1 MKFKKNQIFYIF
13 LLFGAFFS
21 FVNFAHADTGT
32 IDTSNDDNQAK
43 VCHNVACDDFGII
56 NFELTNDTMVIDSD
70 NGITGQVWGNELGW
84 ITMNPTGAGV
94 VFADP
99 DTGELTG
106 KAWSQ
111 VSGWINFAPTG
122 EGVTIDPDTGEFE
135 GYAWSGGAYGGWI
148 KFDCNDASTCV
159 QTTWRGDSGPC
170 EGGCTTPT
178 DVCSN
183 IPGKQTS
190 VPDGYEASGGECY
203 GVIVDTFD
211 LCSNIPGYQV
221 EIPSGMH
228 WEGFLQ
234 CVNDTDVCSNLPGA
248 QMSVPSGMHI
258 EGGQCINNDDGGGGG
273 DDGDDGCVGASCDG
287 TDEDPPC
294 VGAAC
299 NDIDDGCV
307 GAGCGDTDGGC
318 VGAGCGD
325 SDDDGGG
332 GVIPDIIDDIGTGVV
347 EIVDDV
353 GYLLEGVDAKVVS
366 KVLTLAGLISSGL
379 ALLLGVLLSNPF
391 GIADLGLNLMRLWS
405 MFLYGMGFKKRN
417 RPWGVVYDSVTKQPL
432 DPAYVVLKNIQGEE
446 IATSITDIDGRYGF
460 LVDPGIYTI
469 ATHKTNYS
477 YPSSKL
483 AGKTSDELYNDLY
496 FGEQIE
502 IKSEGEVIVKNI
514 PMDRIGFDWNE
525 FAKKEQRRMKFFH
538 HWDVIFGK
546 FSDIMF
552 ILGFLVSVIVL
563 IVVPGPYNVIIFGLY
578 VLMFGL
584 RRLSIGRGKKGNI
597 SFAESGVP
605 ISYGILRVFSQSGQ
619 EIAHRVVDRLG
630 NYYCLV
636 PNGYYI
642 TTIEQKNEDS
652 TYSKVFT
659 SEPLEVKG
667 GILKKDFK
675 I

>member
-13 LLFGAFFS
+13 LLFGTFLSFFN
-21 FVNFAHADTGT
+21 FVSAETGE
-32 IDTSNDDNQAK
+32 IDTSVLNQAK

-56 NFELTNDTMVIDSD
+56 NFELSSEPSIVIDSN
-70 NGITGQVWGNELGW
+70 NGITGKVWGNELGW

-94 VFADP
+94 IFANTE
-99 DTGELTG
+99 TGELTG

-122 EGVTIDPDTGEFE
+122 EGVTINPDTGEFE

-148 KFDCNDASTCV
+148 KFDCSDPSTCV
-159 QTTWRGDSGPC
+159 KSTW
-170 EGGCTTPT
+170 
-178 DVCSN
+178 
-183 IPGKQTS
+183 I
-190 VPDGYEASGGECY
+190 
-203 GVIVDTFD
+203 I
-211 LCSNIPGYQV
+211 
-221 EIPSGMH
+221 
-228 WEGFLQ
+228 
-234 CVNDTDVCSNLPGA
+234 
-248 QMSVPSGMHI
+248 
-258 EGGQCINNDDGGGGG
+258 DDGGGGG
-273 DDGDDGCVGASCDG
+273 CVKNCEPVECPEGFVRIGDQCLHVDPPGDICSNIPGFQIEPPLGYFLVWPNCFPISSPPDDGGGGSDGPDEPSDPVDPSDPSGPSG
-287 TDEDPPC
+287 PTDPE
-294 VGAAC
+294 
-299 NDIDDGCV
+299 
-307 GAGCGDTDGGC
+307 
-318 VGAGCGD
+318 
-325 SDDDGGG
+325 DGGG

-353 GYLLEGVDAKVVS
+353 GYLLEGVEVQVVS
-366 KVLTLAGLISSGL
+366 NVLTLAGLISAGL

-432 DPAYVVLKNIQGEE
+432 DPVYVVLKNMEGVE
-446 IATSITDIDGRYGF
+446 IATSITDLDGRYGF

-469 ATHKTNYS
+469 LAHKTNYS
-477 YPSSKL
+477 YPSLKL

-496 FGEQIE
+496 FGEKIE

-514 PMDRIGFDWNE
+514 PLDRIGFDWNE

-538 HWDVIFGK
+538 QFDVLISK
-546 FSDIMF
+546 FSDVMF

-563 IVVPGPYNVIIFGLY
+563 IVVPGPYNVIIFGVYL
-578 VLMFGL
+578 VMFGL
-584 RRLSIGRGKKGNI
+584 RRLRVGRGKKGNI

-605 ISYGILRVFSQSGQ
+605 LSYGILRILTQNGQ

-636 PNGYYI
+636 PNGYYVAS
-642 TTIEQKNEDS
+642 IEKKNEDS

-659 SEPLEVKG
+659 SEVIEVKK
-667 GILKKDFK
+667 GIVKRDFK

>member
-1 MKFKKNQIFYIF
+1 
-13 LLFGAFFS
+13 
-21 FVNFAHADTGT
+21 
-32 IDTSNDDNQAK
+32 
-43 VCHNVACDDFGII
+43 
-56 NFELTNDTMVIDSD
+56 
-70 NGITGQVWGNELGW
+70 
-84 ITMNPTGAGV
+84 MNPTGAGV
-94 VFADP
+94 IFADL

-122 EGVTIDPDTGEFE
+122 EGVTINPNTGEFE

-148 KFDCNDASTCV
+148 HFDCNDTSTCV
-159 QTTWRGDSGPC
+159 RTTWRGDDSSSGG
-170 EGGCTTPT
+170 GGCTKNCGGPIECPPGTVLVYDQCLHVDPPG
-178 DVCSN
+178 DICSN
-183 IPGKQTS
+183 IPGFQLE
-190 VPDGYEASGGECY
+190 VP
-203 GVIVDTFD
+203 V
-211 LCSNIPGYQV
+211 
-221 EIPSGMH
+221 GMH
-228 WEGFLQ
+228 LEPVFQ
-234 CVNDTDVCSNLPGA
+234 CVLN
-248 QMSVPSGMHI
+248 
-258 EGGQCINNDDGGGGG
+258 GGGGG
-273 DDGDDGCVGASCDG
+273 SSTDPDPTNPDNPDDPDPVDPIVPSEPSNPSGP
-287 TDEDPPC
+287 TDPT
-294 VGAAC
+294 
-299 NDIDDGCV
+299 N
-307 GAGCGDTDGGC
+307 
-318 VGAGCGD
+318 
-325 SDDDGGG
+325 GGG
-332 GVIPDIIDDIGTGVV
+332 GGGSVIPDIIDDIGTGVV
-347 EIVDDV
+347 DIVDEV
-353 GYLLEGVDAKVVS
+353 GYFLEGVDAQVVS

-432 DPAYVVLKNIQGEE
+432 DPAYVVLKNMAGEE
-446 IATSITDIDGRYGF
+446 VATSITDIDGRYGF

-477 YPSSKL
+477 YPSVKL
-483 AGKTSDELYNDLY
+483 AGKVSDELYNDLY

-502 IKSEGEVIVKNI
+502 IKNEGEVIVKNI

-525 FAKKEQRRMKFFH
+525 FAKKEQHRMKFFH

-597 SFAESGVP
+597 SFAESGMP
-605 ISYGILRVFSQSGQ
+605 ISYGILRVFSESGQ

-636 PNGYYI
+636 PNGYYVA
-642 TTIEQKNEDS
+642 TIEKKNEDA

-659 SEPLEVKG
+659 SESLEVKG

-675 I
+675 V